1 MRNNKRLSP
10 YCPVLGKQT
19 LRRKNTADEGE
30 GERLMGAV
38 LMTGSGSPS
47 WGGGIEQSSEWSQ

>member
-1 MRNNKRLSP
+1 MNKAKSFLSCGFHCDVDGGMRNNKRLSP
-10 YCPVLGKQT
+10 DCPVLGKQM

-38 LMTGSGSPS
+38 LMT
-47 WGGGIEQSSEWSQ
+47 